1 MTKPVSISLP
11 ELADLGARRRSLYA
25 RIHFWAALIASPFTL
40 IAALTGLLYLFTP
53 QIEARLYRHLD
64 HVAPA
69 ASMLPLDAAVAS
81 ARRSAPPG
89 LAVQSVLPPYATT
102 DPAKVIF
109 APAEGQSNGHQHA
122 VQAPAR
128 AAANTL
134 TVFVN
139 PYDGQVLGTQME
151 QDRFSWWAKN
161 LHSRLLQGDGWR
173 WMIELAASWLMVMLL
188 TGVVLWWPR
197 AGQPGLP
204 QRGKQGRAAWRQWHA
219 FAGVALAILSLV
231 MVATGLTWSK
241 HAGDQV
247 RALRDIT
254 GQTPPRV
261 PRQLHSMPTGGAQPL
276 DWQRA
281 WLRARTLAPDVA
293 MQLTPPKG
301 PHGVWLASATDRA
314 QPGKRF
320 DLALGAYTGQRIYYS
335 GWDQQSAFGQATAVG
350 IPFHRGEFGL
360 WNQALLL
367 LFAAGMLFS
376 MLSGWA
382 MFFKR
387 RRAGL
392 PGLPRL
398 LPGAWRAVPP
408 GAVVLGVAL
417 CVLMPLLAISAP
429 AVLVLE
435 LIFARAGLKN
445 VPIDNPIC

>member
-1 MTKPVSISLP
+1 MTKPVTARLP
-11 ELADLGARRRSLYA
+11 ELPDISSRRRSLYW

-40 IAALTGLLYLFTP
+40 IAALTGLLYIFTP

-81 ARRSAPPG
+81 ARRLNPPG
-89 LAVQSVLPPYATT
+89 LVVQSVLPPYAST
-102 DPAKVIF
+102 DPVKVIF
-109 APAEGQSNGHQHA
+109 VPGQGQSNGHHHP
-122 VQAPAR
+122 VQAQAR
-128 AAANTL
+128 GGANPL

-151 QDRFSWWAKN
+151 QERFSWWAKN
-161 LHSRLLQGDGWR
+161 LHSRLLQGEGWR

-197 AGQPGLP
+197 AGQAALP
-204 QRGKQGRAAWRQWHA
+204 QPGKQGRAAWRQWHA

-241 HAGDQV
+241 YAGDQV
-247 RALRDIT
+247 RALRDIS
-254 GQTPPRV
+254 GQAPPRL
-261 PRQLHSMPTGGAQPL
+261 PRHLHSAPVAGAQPL
-276 DWQRA
+276 AWQAAWQRA
-281 WLRARTLAPDVA
+281 RALAPDVA
-293 MQLTPPKG
+293 MQLTPPTG

-320 DLALGAYTGQRIYYS
+320 DLALDAYSGQRMAYS
-335 GWDQQSAFGQATAVG
+335 GWDHQTAFGQATAVG

-367 LFAAGMLFS
+367 LFAVGMLFS

-392 PGLPRL
+392 PSLPRL

-408 GAVVLGVAL
+408 GAIVLGVAL
-417 CVLMPLLAISAP
+417 CVLMPLLAISACV
-429 AVLVLE
+429 VLVLE
-435 LIFARAGLKN
+435 LMFARRGLKRAAS
-445 VPIDNPIC
+445 PS